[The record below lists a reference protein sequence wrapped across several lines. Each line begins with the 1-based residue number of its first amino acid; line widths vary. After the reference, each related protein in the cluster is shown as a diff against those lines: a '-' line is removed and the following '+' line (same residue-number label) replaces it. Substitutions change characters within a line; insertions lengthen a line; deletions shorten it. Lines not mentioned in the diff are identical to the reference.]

1 MSDYLN
7 EDEQVLALKQWWN
20 KYGTITII
28 AIVMGV
34 SAMFIFQYW
43 QNTQLTSKGQASTIY
58 QSILSEAD
66 ANDLPR
72 QAKQAAY
79 LKLHYPNTVYASM
92 ASLFLA
98 KQAVTRNDLS
108 AADRELQ
115 DAEKSAQPK
124 IFKGLINLRR
134 ARVLIALEQT
144 EEALKLINAI
154 DSPSL
159 KSAVENLR
167 GDILSNQ
174 GNVSAAASAYQN
186 ALQGSHD
193 SLQLDNL
200 INLKLANLEGSG
212 A

>member
-1 MSDYLN
+1 
-7 EDEQVLALKQWWN
+7 
-20 KYGTITII
+20 
-28 AIVMGV
+28 
-34 SAMFIFQYW
+34 
-43 QNTQLTSKGQASTIY
+43 
-58 QSILSEAD
+58 
-66 ANDLPR
+66 
-72 QAKQAAY
+72 
-79 LKLHYPNTVYASM
+79 M